1 MGLIR
6 TQLTQL
12 LGKGLDGS
20 ALAQTVHSNNVANE
34 NTPGFKKSEVYFK
47 HTLEAFL
54 QDDDPLLLKT
64 RAAHM
69 PLGPYT
75 EEADRLRGTRAGHY
89 PLYETPASA
98 DSMKK
103 TGSRHLGLVTG
114 ADGPRVVYNMET
126 YALRSDGNNV
136 DVDMEQAAIAENEIY
151 YDTLLQLL
159 SEQYGLLRTAVSEG
173 RR

>member
-1 MGLIR
+1 MWLIR

-12 LGKGLDGS
+12 LGKAMDGS
-20 ALAQTVHSNNVANE
+20 ALTQTVHSNNLANA

-47 HTLEAFL
+47 HTLEAYL
-54 QDDDPLLLKT
+54 QDTEPYLLRT

-75 EEADRLRGTRAGHY
+75 EEEDRLRGTRAGHY

-98 DSMKK
+98 ESMKK

-114 ADGPRVVYNMET
+114 ADGPIVAYNRET
-126 YALRSDGNNV
+126 FALRNDGNNV
-136 DVDMEQAAIAENEIY
+136 DVDMEQAALAENEIY
-151 YDTLLQLL
+151 YDTLTQLL
-159 SEQYGLLRTAVSEG
+159 SDQYGLLRSAVSEG

>member
-1 MGLIR
+1 MIR

-20 ALAQTVHSNNVANE
+20 ALTQTVHVNNLANE
-34 NTPGFKKSEVYFK
+34 NTPGFKKSEVQFK

-54 QDDDPLLLKT
+54 EDTEPYLRKT
-64 RAAHM
+64 RAAHL

-75 EEADRLRGTRAGHY
+75 EEESRLRGTRAGHY

-98 DSMKK
+98 ESMKK
-103 TGSRHLGLVTG
+103 TVYRHLGLVTG
-114 ADGPRVVYNMET
+114 ADGPRVVYNTET
-126 YALRSDGNNV
+126 FALRSDGNNV
-136 DVDMEQAAIAENEIY
+136 DVDMEQASLAENEIY
-151 YDTLLQLL
+151 YDTLSQLL
-159 SEQYGLLRTAVSEG
+159 SEQYGLLRSAVSEG

>member
-1 MGLIR
+1 
-6 TQLTQL
+6 L

-20 ALAQTVHSNNVANE
+20 ALTQTVHSNNVANE
-34 NTPGFKKSEVYFK
+34 NTPNFKKSEVYFK

-54 QDDDPLLLKT
+54 RDDYPYLRKT

-75 EEADRLRGTRAGHY
+75 EEKDRLRGTRAGHY

-98 DSMKK
+98 ESMKK
-103 TGSRHLGLVTG
+103 TGPRHLGLVTG
-114 ADGPRVVYNMET
+114 ADGPIVAYNRET
-126 YALRSDGNNV
+126 YTLRTDGNNV
-136 DVDMEQAAIAENEIY
+136 DVDLEQAAIAENEIY
-151 YDTLLQLL
+151 YNTLTQLL
-159 SEQYGLLRTAVSEG
+159 SEQYGLLRAAASEG